1 MILSNLVYLKK
12 YDRAT
17 GEKSDCGVP
26 KVSTKA
32 FVILTGL
39 QSITELLNQGI
50 GTSLSE
56 IRDMINLDIR

>member
-32 FVILTGL
+32 FVILTGT
-39 QSITELLNQGI
+39 SIYNRTIKSRYWNI
-50 GTSLSE
+50 SL
-56 IRDMINLDIR
+56 RC